1 MYSHERKN
9 FKNILFGKNL
19 KYNSRRLHITDS
31 GHDINIPPSALVII
45 LNADTILSTI
55 NDILRLTFQIQNN
68 NKLKFFSQLIN
79 YSYIII
85 RVMGAITEPRSV
97 DSSDRSNLMRAFII
111 GNGINWARLSYDLM
125 DALSPD
131 RGFVPPTAL
140 KKTDRSPQTKW
151 SLHLIIVIFLVAI
164 GVPYSL
170 GDGHSI
176 KGGFITQ
183 IHCHFVSPKRTTTF
197 SKLTLICGKFYF
209 LYYNDRPVYNWDRR
223 CLHYL
228 RWYGYSSFSITCI
241 LSICSNMIHFCV
253 PRFQSIFFL
262 YSKM

>member
-111 GNGINWARLSYDLM
+111 GNGIN
-125 DALSPD
+125 
-131 RGFVPPTAL
+131 
-140 KKTDRSPQTKW
+140 
-151 SLHLIIVIFLVAI
+151 
-164 GVPYSL
+164 
-170 GDGHSI
+170 
-176 KGGFITQ
+176 
-183 IHCHFVSPKRTTTF
+183 
-197 SKLTLICGKFYF
+197 
-209 LYYNDRPVYNWDRR
+209 
-223 CLHYL
+223 
-228 RWYGYSSFSITCI
+228 
-241 LSICSNMIHFCV
+241 
-253 PRFQSIFFL
+253 
-262 YSKM
+262 